1 MKKVVFCLSS
11 LLLSSLAHASP
22 YTVYCHSFANDSH
35 KGDCSFYEGVP
46 TDKPDA
52 VSVTVK
58 LTCLIEPYDPPA
70 WTVTP
75 DPYTSQFTVGDSHS
89 GCSSSQEVKSVQITF
104 KQSDG
109 RTIRTSKVVIDDG
122 GGPYQSA
129 EKSDQ
134 SDLLGDDAKKAGGKH
149 IYVSNWSKPVNAYCW
164 HVDGY
169 SGCAKD
175 VN

>member
-22 YTVYCHSFANDSH
+22 YTVYCHSFADDGQ
-35 KGDCSFYEGVP
+35 KGDCNFYEGEP

-52 VSVTVK
+52 LSVTVQ
-58 LTCLIEPYDPPA
+58 LTCSSKPNNPPA
-70 WTVTP
+70 WTISP
-75 DPYTSQFTVGDSHS
+75 DPYSSHFTVGDDHS
-89 GCSSSQEVKSVQITF
+89 GCSSPKKVKSVQLTF
-104 KQSDG
+104 QQSDG
-109 RTIRTSKVVIDDG
+109 RTVKTSKVALDNT
-122 GGPYQSA
+122 
-129 EKSDQ
+129 
-134 SDLLGDDAKKAGGKH
+134 DLPIHGATESGDASTVGDDAKKSDGTH

-175 VN
+175 VK